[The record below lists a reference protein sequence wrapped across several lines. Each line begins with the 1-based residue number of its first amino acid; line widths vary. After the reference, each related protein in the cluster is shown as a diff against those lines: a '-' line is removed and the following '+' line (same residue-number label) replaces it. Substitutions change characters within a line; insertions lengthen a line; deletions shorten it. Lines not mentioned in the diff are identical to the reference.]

1 MVLDLDVKCKTIT
14 LLEDNLGENLDD
26 PGYGGALKK
35 KKKDKLDFTKTKNF
49 CSPKHTSRRIRKQ
62 LRENICR
69 RHTW

>member
-35 KKKDKLDFTKTKNF
+35 KKK
-49 CSPKHTSRRIRKQ
+49 R
-62 LRENICR
+62 
-69 RHTW
+69 